1 MSERTVSSREF
12 NQDPSGVK
20 RSADDGPVLI
30 THRGEVS
37 HVVLAIADYR
47 RLVGERPSLADLL
60 DMPGGE
66 DIEFDPPRVEIGLRP
81 ADLS

>member
-1 MSERTVSSREF
+1 MSERTVSSRRF

-20 RSADDGPVLI
+20 RAADDGPVLI

-37 HVVLAIADYR
+37 HVLLPVSEYR
-47 RLVGERPSLADLL
+47 RLTGERRSLVEALG
-60 DMPGGE
+60 MAE
-66 DIEFDPPRVEIGLRP
+66 DIEFEPPRVEIGTRP